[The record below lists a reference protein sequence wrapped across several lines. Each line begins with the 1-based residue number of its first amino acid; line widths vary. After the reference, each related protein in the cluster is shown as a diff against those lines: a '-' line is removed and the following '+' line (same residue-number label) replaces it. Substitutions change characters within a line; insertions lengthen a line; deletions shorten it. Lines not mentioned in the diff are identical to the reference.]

1 MRLLEPAAALALALA
16 ACGVSAQLAADNP
29 DWQEAP
35 VPPPPAFSP
44 HKLIALDASPSST
57 LSFGIDPATLAIA
70 KEGVVRYVVVA
81 SSRSGAVNAMYEGIR
96 CATGEV
102 KVYAR
107 FNPGSGW
114 NAVSDPAWKSLY
126 APSPSRHSLSIARGG
141 VCKGNAP
148 NQSVEHI
155 LRDLRASPDRKFE

>member
-1 MRLLEPAAALALALA
+1 MRLLETAAALALALT
-16 ACGVSAQLAADNP
+16 ACGVSAQLAADHP
-29 DWQEAP
+29 DWKEGQ

-44 HKLIALDASPSST
+44 NKLIAFDAAASSA
-57 LSFGIDPATLAIA
+57 LSFGIDPATLAIG

-81 SSRSGAVNAMYEGIR
+81 SSRSGAMNAMYEGIR

-107 FNPGSGW
+107 FNADSGW
-114 NAVSDPAWKSLY
+114 HAVSDPDWKSLY
-126 APSPSRHSLSIARGG
+126 APSPSRHSLGIARAG

-155 LRDLRASPDRKFE
+155 LRDLRATPARKFE